1 MRSKIKKM
9 KILFKTLTILPLKI
23 GFYLIDCL
31 LFITPINFLQL
42 LSSFQVTKKNLTIAF
57 PGYQK
62 KKFCSFQNVASQ
74 RPLKVFMKHFTVG
87 LDRQKK
93 LLHKQKR

>member
-1 MRSKIKKM
+1 M

-31 LFITPINFLQL
+31 LFIVPINLLQL

-57 PGYQK
+57 PGLSK
-62 KKFCSFQNVASQ
+62 KEILQLSKHSFIETIKSFYET
-74 RPLKVFMKHFTVG
+74 LTVG
-87 LDRQKK
+87 LDHQKK
-93 LLHKQKR
+93 LLHKQKK